1 VVGGGQAIGADAGR
15 RVRWLWSLFC
25 VWQHSA
31 ATWPKVL
38 PSLSAS
44 TALMLTVTAESHGGS
59 ASERSNSA
67 ALGVRLPNF
76 AASRDLCLHSNTTL
90 DEYPARS
97 WESCN
102 VKTSAVGSRQ
112 SCEDGERSTDA
123 GWTFREYY
131 WIGLGRKVAM
141 CMCRAGH

>member
-1 VVGGGQAIGADAGR
+1 VVGDGQAIGADAGR
-15 RVRWLWSLFC
+15 RVRRPWSLFC

-67 ALGVRLPNF
+67 ALGVRLPKF
-76 AASRDLCLHSNTTL
+76 AASRDLCPTPHWTSI
-90 DEYPARS
+90 PRVRGRVAMSRRRQ
-97 WESCN
+97 
-102 VKTSAVGSRQ
+102 SAVVR
-112 SCEDGERSTDA
+112 
-123 GWTFREYY
+123 
-131 WIGLGRKVAM
+131 GRRTI
-141 CMCRAGH
+141 CRRWLDV